1 MRVGLPTVVMNS
13 IGSVMYMLSNAVLNR
28 FADAV
33 WAFGVYF
40 KLQSFAFM
48 PVFGLNQGCI
58 PIMGYN
64 YGANKKDR
72 FVKTFKYAVL
82 IAFVYMTFALILFH
96 AMPEQLLKLFS
107 VGDNANRIQVGSEAL
122 RLCSIAFIP
131 ASLGVIMIAMFN
143 AVGHGIKA
151 MLISLLRQLCILVPL
166 GYVLAI
172 YTSMGLKGYWA
183 AFPIAEALS
192 VAIFFPIAVK
202 TIKTIFE
209 KKAAL
214 TNEQIEQEEIRE
226 ELDEKA
232 LEEESTDTV
241 A

>member
-1 MRVGLPTVVMNS
+1 
-13 IGSVMYMLSNAVLNR
+13 
-28 FADAV
+28 
-33 WAFGVYF
+33 
-40 KLQSFAFM
+40 
-48 PVFGLNQGCI
+48 
-58 PIMGYN
+58 
-64 YGANKKDR
+64 
-72 FVKTFKYAVL
+72 
-82 IAFVYMTFALILFH
+82 
-96 AMPEQLLKLFS
+96 
-107 VGDNANRIQVGSEAL
+107 
-122 RLCSIAFIP
+122 
-131 ASLGVIMIAMFN
+131 
-143 AVGHGIKA
+143 

-192 VAIFFPIAVK
+192 VAIFLPIALK

-232 LEEESTDTV
+232 LEEENTDTV

>member
-1 MRVGLPTVVMNS
+1 
-13 IGSVMYMLSNAVLNR
+13 
-28 FADAV
+28 
-33 WAFGVYF
+33 
-40 KLQSFAFM
+40 
-48 PVFGLNQGCI
+48 
-58 PIMGYN
+58 
-64 YGANKKDR
+64 
-72 FVKTFKYAVL
+72 
-82 IAFVYMTFALILFH
+82 MTFALILFH

-172 YTSMGLKGYWA
+172 YTPMGLKGYWA

-202 TIKTIFE
+202 TIKTILKRKPHSPTSKSSKKKSE
-209 KKAAL
+209 KNSTKKLSKKKARTRLPENLQKGYNAYRFCKRADFRHGQRKVFTL
-214 TNEQIEQEEIRE
+214 FK
-226 ELDEKA
+226 L
-232 LEEESTDTV
+232 
-241 A
+241 